1 MAKPKFN
8 LTAVPTF
15 KADVSIAIP
24 GGKSVNVEFTFKHR
38 SREGFREFIESL
50 PDRED
55 IDVIKDI
62 ASGWEL
68 EEPFNAENIEKMVE
82 NYIGSGRAIIETY
95 MRELSGARTKN

>member
-8 LTAVPTF
+8 LNAAPTF
-15 KADVSIAIP
+15 KTDVSITVP

-38 SREGFREFIESL
+38 SKEQFREFVEGL

-55 IDVIKDI
+55 IDAIMDI

-68 EEPFNAENIEKMVE
+68 EEPFDAENIEKMAE
-82 NYIGSGRAIIETY
+82 NYLGSARAVIETY

>member
-15 KADVSIAIP
+15 KADVSIPVP

-38 SREGFREFIESL
+38 GKGQFREFVEGLS
-50 PDRED
+50 DRED

-68 EEPFNAENIEKMVE
+68 EESFDAENIEKMAE
-82 NYIGSGRAIIETY
+82 NYIGSTRAIIETY
-95 MRELSGARTKN
+95 MRELSGARAKN